1 MRVEASGIGKRFG
14 RVTALSDVCFELPAG
29 QRTALVGPNG
39 SGKSTLNRILM
50 GLLSYDGELRL
61 DGLAP
66 SRERVE
72 IARRMAYV
80 PQTAPGM
87 GAPLG
92 DLVRELSRVRG
103 LDPARVAGIASE
115 LDLELADFA
124 RRPFRALSGGT
135 KQKVLIALALAAK
148 PSLLILDE
156 PTGSLDARARERFL
170 ALCDRLPK
178 PTTLLLCSHHFEEV
192 RQLVDHVLVLDEGRV
207 VYDGAATAFLDGST
221 TGVIEV
227 RVEGQRAAAWLQDH
241 GFRPGAGGWW
251 TRAAGRTEKSEL
263 LVKLTNELGSSLRDL
278 SARDLERIELE
289 PERGGRDGRD

>member
-1 MRVEASGIGKRFG
+1 MRVEARGLGKRFG
-14 RVTALSDVCFELPAG
+14 RVAALSDVRFELPAG
-29 QRTALVGPNG
+29 RRTALVGPNG

-50 GLLSYDGELRL
+50 GLLSYDGELLL

-72 IARRMAYV
+72 IARCMAYV
-80 PQTAPGM
+80 PQTAPGL

-103 LDPARVAGIASE
+103 VDPARVVEMASE
-115 LDLELADFA
+115 LDLDLADFA

-135 KQKVLIALALAAK
+135 KQKVLIALALAAE

-170 ALCDRLPK
+170 ALCDRLPEHAS
-178 PTTLLLCSHHFEEV
+178 LLLCSHHFEEV
-192 RQLVDHVLVLDEGRV
+192 RQLVDHVLVLDEGRL

-227 RVEGQRAAAWLQDH
+227 RVEGEQAAAWLLDH
-241 GFRPGAGGWW
+241 GFRKAAGGWW

-263 LVKLTNELGSSLRDL
+263 LVKLANELGSSLRDL
-278 SARDLERIELE
+278 SARDLERIEVE
-289 PERGGRDGRD
+289 PEQGARDGRG

>member
-1 MRVEASGIGKRFG
+1 MRVEARGLGKRFG
-14 RVTALSDVCFELPAG
+14 RVAALRDVGFDLPAG
-29 QRTALVGPNG
+29 RRAALVGPNG

-50 GLLSYDGELRL
+50 GLLHYDGELRI

-80 PQTAPGM
+80 PQTAPGL

-103 LDPARVAGIASE
+103 MDPARVVSIAAE
-115 LDLELADFA
+115 LDLQLEDFA

-135 KQKVLIALALAAK
+135 KQKVLIALALASE

-156 PTGSLDARARERFL
+156 PTGSLDARGRERFL
-170 ALCDRLPK
+170 GLCDRLPDDA
-178 PTTLLLCSHHFEEV
+178 TLLLCSHHFEEV
-192 RQLVDHVLVLDEGRV
+192 RQLVDHVLVLDEGRL

-227 RVEGQRAAAWLQDH
+227 RVEGERAVAWLVDH
-241 GFRPGAGGWW
+241 GFHQGGGGWW
-251 TRAAGRTEKSEL
+251 TRAAGRSEKSEL
-263 LVKLTNELGSSLRDL
+263 LVKLANELGSSLRDV
-278 SARDLERIELE
+278 SARDLERIEVE
-289 PERGGRDGRD
+289 GADDGRR